1 MTQPKVMPKL
11 SAGDPASVILPQ
23 SKPTTGR
30 SKSLSRLPSKL
41 QPADQR
47 SRRRLGGAE
56 ESSGASVCI
65 VARVTREQREFFRA
79 VGGARWAPKWSTP
92 VLPKLS
98 GAVLQYQQKTDP
110 PL

>member
-47 SRRRLGGAE
+47 SRRRLAAQKKAAAHPC
-56 ESSGASVCI
+56 ASL
-65 VARVTREQREFFRA
+65 RA
-79 VGGARWAPKWSTP
+79 
-92 VLPKLS
+92 
-98 GAVLQYQQKTDP
+98 
-110 PL
+110 

>member
-56 ESSGASVCI
+56 ENSGASVCI

-79 VGGARWAPKWSTP
+79 VGGAR
-92 VLPKLS
+92 
-98 GAVLQYQQKTDP
+98 LQYRQKIDLIVTAAP
-110 PL
+110 IVFGQPSY

>member
-79 VGGARWAPKWSTP
+79 VGGARWAREVVNACIAEAERRGIAIPAK
-92 VLPKLS
+92 
-98 GAVLQYQQKTDP
+98 D
-110 PL
+110 

>member
-56 ESSGASVCI
+56 ESNGASVCI
-65 VARVTREQREFFRA
+65 VARWAREVVNACIAEAERRGIA
-79 VGGARWAPKWSTP
+79 IPAK
-92 VLPKLS
+92 
-98 GAVLQYQQKTDP
+98 D
-110 PL
+110 

>member
-56 ESSGASVCI
+56 ENSGAS
-65 VARVTREQREFFRA
+65 REQREFFRA
-79 VGGARWAPKWSTP
+79 VGGARWAREVVNACIAEAERRGIAIPAK
-92 VLPKLS
+92 
-98 GAVLQYQQKTDP
+98 D
-110 PL
+110 

>member
-30 SKSLSRLPSKL
+30 S
-41 QPADQR
+41 
-47 SRRRLGGAE
+47 E
-56 ESSGASVCI
+56 ESNGASVCI

-79 VGGARWAPKWSTP
+79 VGGARWAREVVNACIAEAERRGIAIPAK
-92 VLPKLS
+92 
-98 GAVLQYQQKTDP
+98 D
-110 PL
+110 

>member
-56 ESSGASVCI
+56 ENSGASVCI
-65 VARVTREQREFFRA
+65 VAREQREFFRA
-79 VGGARWAPKWSTP
+79 VGGARWAREVVNACIAEAERRGIAIPAK
-92 VLPKLS
+92 
-98 GAVLQYQQKTDP
+98 D
-110 PL
+110 

>member
-56 ESSGASVCI
+56 ENSGASVCI
-65 VARVTREQREFFRA
+65 VARVTRDGLA
-79 VGGARWAPKWSTP
+79 KWSTP
-92 VLPKLS
+92 VLPKRS
-98 GAVLQYQQKTDP
+98 GAGLQYRQKIDP
-110 PL
+110 IVTASPIVFGQPSC

>member
-30 SKSLSRLPSKL
+30 LPSKL
-41 QPADQR
+41 PPADQR

-56 ESSGASVCI
+56 ESNGASVCI

-79 VGGARWAPKWSTP
+79 VGGARWAREVVNACIAEAERRGIAIP
-92 VLPKLS
+92 
-98 GAVLQYQQKTDP
+98 AID
-110 PL
+110 

>member
-30 SKSLSRLPSKL
+30 SKSLSRLPSKH
-41 QPADQR
+41 QR

-79 VGGARWAPKWSTP
+79 VGGARWAREVVNACIAEAERRGIAIPAK
-92 VLPKLS
+92 
-98 GAVLQYQQKTDP
+98 D
-110 PL
+110 

>member
-56 ESSGASVCI
+56 SSSASVCI

-79 VGGARWAPKWSTP
+79 VGGARWAREVVNACIAEAERRGIAIPAK
-92 VLPKLS
+92 
-98 GAVLQYQQKTDP
+98 D
-110 PL
+110 

>member
-65 VARVTREQREFFRA
+65 VARVTREQRER
-79 VGGARWAPKWSTP
+79 
-92 VLPKLS
+92 VLSRCRRCAMGSRS
-98 GAVLQYQQKTDP
+98 GQRLYCRS
-110 PL
+110 

>member
-47 SRRRLGGAE
+47 
-56 ESSGASVCI
+56 
-65 VARVTREQREFFRA
+65 
-79 VGGARWAPKWSTP
+79 
-92 VLPKLS
+92 
-98 GAVLQYQQKTDP
+98 
-110 PL
+110 

>member
-11 SAGDPASVILPQ
+11 SAGDPASFMLPQ

-30 SKSLSRLPSKL
+30 SN
-41 QPADQR
+41 
-47 SRRRLGGAE
+47 RRLGGAE

-79 VGGARWAPKWSTP
+79 VGGARWAREVVNACIAEAERRGIAIPAK
-92 VLPKLS
+92 
-98 GAVLQYQQKTDP
+98 D
-110 PL
+110 

>member
-79 VGGARWAPKWSTP
+79 VGGAGWASEVVNASNDEAERRGIAIPAK
-92 VLPKLS
+92 
-98 GAVLQYQQKTDP
+98 D
-110 PL
+110 

>member
-56 ESSGASVCI
+56 ESSGAIRVHRCARDART
-65 VARVTREQREFFRA
+65 ARVLSRCRRCAMGSRSGQRLYCR
-79 VGGARWAPKWSTP
+79 S
-92 VLPKLS
+92 
-98 GAVLQYQQKTDP
+98 
-110 PL
+110 

>member
-56 ESSGASVCI
+56 ENSI

-79 VGGARWAPKWSTP
+79 VGGARWAREVVNACIAEAERRGIAIPAK
-92 VLPKLS
+92 
-98 GAVLQYQQKTDP
+98 D
-110 PL
+110 

>member
-47 SRRRLGGAE
+47 SRRRLGGA
-56 ESSGASVCI
+56 SVCI

-79 VGGARWAPKWSTP
+79 VGGARWAREVVNACIAEAERRGIAIPAK
-92 VLPKLS
+92 
-98 GAVLQYQQKTDP
+98 D
-110 PL
+110 

>member
-56 ESSGASVCI
+56 ENSSSASVCI

-79 VGGARWAPKWSTP
+79 VGGARWAREVVDACIAEAERRGIAIPAK
-92 VLPKLS
+92 
-98 GAVLQYQQKTDP
+98 D
-110 PL
+110 

>member
-65 VARVTREQREFFRA
+65 VTREQREFFRA
-79 VGGARWAPKWSTP
+79 VGGARWAREVVNACIAEAERRGIAIPAK
-92 VLPKLS
+92 
-98 GAVLQYQQKTDP
+98 D
-110 PL
+110 

>member
-47 SRRRLGGAE
+47 SRRHLGGAE

-65 VARVTREQREFFRA
+65 VAREQREFFRA
-79 VGGARWAPKWSTP
+79 VGGARWAREVVNACIAEAERRGIAIPAK
-92 VLPKLS
+92 
-98 GAVLQYQQKTDP
+98 D
-110 PL
+110 

>member
-65 VARVTREQREFFRA
+65 VARANSESSFALSA
-79 VGGARWAPKWSTP
+79 VRDGLAKWSTP

>member
-41 QPADQR
+41 QPSLRISVHVDAWAAQKK
-47 SRRRLGGAE
+47 AAAHPC
-56 ESSGASVCI
+56 ASL
-65 VARVTREQREFFRA
+65 RA
-79 VGGARWAPKWSTP
+79 
-92 VLPKLS
+92 
-98 GAVLQYQQKTDP
+98 
-110 PL
+110 